1 MDAAAHRMA
10 DPRVRLRVVA
20 LLAALFALA
29 WIAITLAGRPAGPF
43 SGAELRDLSGVPVLP
58 PQIDGRIGPAGPA
71 DLTGQ
76 LDDLRRRVE
85 NVQVPPGLEAT
96 PQAQPRR

>member
-1 MDAAAHRMA
+1 METATHRMA

-20 LLAALFALA
+20 LLAALFVLA
-29 WIAITLAGRPAGPF
+29 WVAITLAGRPAGPF

-58 PQIDGRIGPAGPA
+58 PQIEGRVGPAGPA
-71 DLTGQ
+71 DLAGQ

-85 NVQVPPGLEAT
+85 NVQVPPELEPT
-96 PQAQPRR
+96 PQARSRR